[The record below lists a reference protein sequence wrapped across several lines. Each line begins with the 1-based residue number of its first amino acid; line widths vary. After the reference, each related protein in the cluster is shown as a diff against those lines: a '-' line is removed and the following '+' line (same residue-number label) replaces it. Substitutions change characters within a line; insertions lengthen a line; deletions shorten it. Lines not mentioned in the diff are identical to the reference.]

1 MCDSTIKKLKKV
13 NYRPGFHNQRRQ
25 CLSKHSLNIFW
36 LFSIYFNFDFLGLGI
51 NSPPHFA
58 YDFSKKIF
66 LMLYSINWPNLFA
79 WLPLLLEILGYMY
92 FDNKSFEIN
101 LIFQIKSF
109 LYMTKKSRQKF
120 KYLENVS
127 SF

>member
-1 MCDSTIKKLKKV
+1 
-13 NYRPGFHNQRRQ
+13 
-25 CLSKHSLNIFW
+25 
-36 LFSIYFNFDFLGLGI
+36 
-51 NSPPHFA
+51 
-58 YDFSKKIF
+58 
-66 LMLYSINWPNLFA
+66 MLYSINWPNLFA

>member
-13 NYRPGFHNQRRQ
+13 NYRPGFHTQRRQ

-36 LFSIYFNFDFLGLGI
+36 LFSIYFNFDFLGLEI

-58 YDFSKKIF
+58 YDFPKKIF
-66 LMLYSINWPNLFA
+66 LMLYSINWPNLFV
-79 WLPLLLEILGYMY
+79 WLPLLLEILGNMC
-92 FDNKSFEIN
+92 FDNKPFEIN
-101 LIFQIKSF
+101 LTFQIKTF

-120 KYLENVS
+120 KYLENVR